1 MLSKHHECR
10 LVPHKQ
16 PTGLYGLQCVSQGL
30 QLPAIMF
37 YVPLHFTAAVK
48 GHLCGIA
55 QGQASVM
62 HMMGNL
68 AVCFLGN
75 LVGSLLIVGLTYSTH
90 LFEVAPAALTY
101 AESLSHTKAYAGWGH
116 VMARGFLCN
125 WLVVLAVWQA
135 AAAQDI
141 IGKLAAVFFPVMA
154 FVSTGYDHVVAN
166 MFIIP
171 FGIRVGNHLPIGH
184 YIVDSMI
191 PTFLGNFL
199 SSVFMVSFTYSM
211 CYGTLPDRTGAWLTS
226 WNKQPRPSDHSAAK
240 QTGTDSV

>member
-1 MLSKHHECR
+1 MDIFE
-10 LVPHKQ
+10 
-16 PTGLYGLQCVSQGL
+16 GL
-30 QLPAIMF
+30 LPC
-37 YVPLHFTAAVK
+37 L
-48 GHLCGIA
+48 

-101 AESLSHTKAYAGWGH
+101 AETLSHTKAYAGWGH

-171 FGIRVGNHLPIGH
+171 FGIRLGNHLPIGH
-184 YIVDSMI
+184 YIVYSMI

-211 CYGTLPDRTGAWLTS
+211 CYGTLPDRIGDWLAS
-226 WNKQPRPSDHSAAK
+226 CRNKQPRPSDHSAAK
-240 QTGTDSV
+240 QTGTVYGVDSV